1 MERLLQYLDELDDLF
16 YAVPLISEQVRR
28 VLQRVLFLLALISL
42 QIAGVILALNHP
54 LLALAVVSLL
64 LVVRRPH
71 YAL

>member
-1 MERLLQYLDELDDLF
+1 MERLIQYLDELDDLF
-16 YAVPLISEQVRR
+16 YAVPLISEQVRC
-28 VLQRVLFLLALISL
+28 VLQRVLFLLGLISL
-42 QIAGVILALNHP
+42 QIVGVILALNQP

>member
-28 VLQRVLFLLALISL
+28 ILQRVLFLLALISL